1 MLLSC
6 EVLGEFTILFMI
18 IIIIMDL
25 ILISL
30 VQGLYGKYKQAC
42 PFKADLPSIETP
54 SLTHSLLGDALPP
67 RELCVCQ
74 TVQKIPPSPKEREAL

>member
-1 MLLSC
+1 
-6 EVLGEFTILFMI
+6 
-18 IIIIMDL
+18 MDL

-54 SLTHSLLGDALPP
+54 SRTHSLLGDALPP
-67 RELCVCQ
+67 RELCAKLCRKSPPP
-74 TVQKIPPSPKEREAL
+74 QKKERLCKQLLNCICRVPFFRL